1 MKGIIIGTCKKLEI
15 TVPACGRQVDI
26 EFKKYF

>member
-1 MKGIIIGTCKKLEI
+1 MRGIIIDICKELEI
-15 TVPACGRQVDI
+15 AVPACGKQVDI